1 MGACMLCLCL
11 PHECGNHILRNAP
24 RSSVIKN
31 VEGAQLFDS
40 SAIAAAAVIV
50 TAGGILVMARIM
62 RDNAG
67 SNRMSAEANAILAHN
82 DNIRTK
88 AAYPEAVLLEPAQRD
103 LGRDIYRP
111 VRRVKDFFKKNVMEK
126 IYGMDESKGTVAT
139 TTAPAETGPVAASQ
153 PGATVTDEAA
163 VITSQPTAAVAPV
176 ATPALLPSPS
186 PLTPPSPVSAP
197 TRKQR
202 RRKKNLEK
210 ASEFGADQSHP

>member
-31 VEGAQLFDS
+31 VEGAELFDS

-50 TAGGILVMARIM
+50 TAGGILVMAPIM
-62 RDNAG
+62 RDN
-67 SNRMSAEANAILAHN
+67 AEANAILAHN

-139 TTAPAETGPVAASQ
+139 TAAPAETGPVAASQ

-197 TRKQR
+197 TRTQR
-202 RRKKNLEK
+202 RRQKNLEK

>member
-1 MGACMLCLCL
+1 M
-11 PHECGNHILRNAP
+11 AP
-24 RSSVIKN
+24 
-31 VEGAQLFDS
+31 
-40 SAIAAAAVIV
+40 
-50 TAGGILVMARIM
+50 IM
-62 RDNAG
+62 RDN
-67 SNRMSAEANAILAHN
+67 AEANAILAHN

-111 VRRVKDFFKKNVMEK
+111 VRRVKDFFKNVMDK

>member
-50 TAGGILVMARIM
+50 TAGGILVMAPIM
-62 RDNAG
+62 RDN
-67 SNRMSAEANAILAHN
+67 AEANAILAHN

-111 VRRVKDFFKKNVMEK
+111 VRRVKDFFKNVMDK

-197 TRKQR
+197 TKRQRHRKKQQR
-202 RRKKNLEK
+202 RHQEK
-210 ASEFGADQSHP
+210 ASKFGADQSHP

>member
-50 TAGGILVMARIM
+50 TAGGILVMAPIM
-62 RDNAG
+62 RDN
-67 SNRMSAEANAILAHN
+67 AEANAILAHN

-111 VRRVKDFFKKNVMEK
+111 VRRVKDFFKNVMDK

>member
-1 MGACMLCLCL
+1 M
-11 PHECGNHILRNAP
+11 AP
-24 RSSVIKN
+24 
-31 VEGAQLFDS
+31 
-40 SAIAAAAVIV
+40 
-50 TAGGILVMARIM
+50 IM
-62 RDNAG
+62 RDN
-67 SNRMSAEANAILAHN
+67 AEANAILAHN

-111 VRRVKDFFKKNVMEK
+111 VRRVKDFFKNVMDK

-197 TRKQR
+197 TKRQRHRKKQQR
-202 RRKKNLEK
+202 RHQEK
-210 ASEFGADQSHP
+210 ASKFGADQSHP

>member
-1 MGACMLCLCL
+1 MLCLCL

-50 TAGGILVMARIM
+50 TAGGILVMAPIM
-62 RDNAG
+62 RDN
-67 SNRMSAEANAILAHN
+67 AEANAILAHN

-111 VRRVKDFFKKNVMEK
+111 VRRVKDFFKNVMDK

-197 TRKQR
+197 TKRQRHRKKQQR
-202 RRKKNLEK
+202 RHQEK
-210 ASEFGADQSHP
+210 ASKFGADQSHP

>member
-31 VEGAQLFDS
+31 VEGAELFDS

-139 TTAPAETGPVAASQ
+139 TAAK
-153 PGATVTDEAA
+153 P
-163 VITSQPTAAVAPV
+163 PPLPK
-176 ATPALLPSPS
+176 PALSP
-186 PLTPPSPVSAP
+186 PPSPAP
-197 TRKQR
+197 PSPMRRPSSPPSPPLPSLLSLR
-202 RRKKNLEK
+202 RRCFPARLR
-210 ASEFGADQSHP
+210 